1 LSLPENL
8 HKWRASSPKAG
19 AKWLTIRRES
29 NAMENPILVE
39 VTRGALVES
48 RHRGAVCVMDARG
61 GAVLN
66 IGNTQ
71 APIYPRSAV
80 KAIQALVLVE
90 SGAADR
96 YRFGDEELALACA
109 SHAGEPK
116 HVAGVERMLA
126 RAGLD
131 VSALQCGTHWP
142 THRASADLLVRAGL
156 SPTPLHHNCSGK
168 HAGFLCAA
176 CQMGLDPLAYT
187 APEHGV
193 QRDVRAALEMLSGTK
208 IDAQHIGI
216 DGCSVPTFAVPLIG
230 LARAFATFASEQ
242 GLPPVRAAAC
252 RRLRA
257 ACAAKPWFVA
267 GTGLFATEL
276 MDHFGARVFVK
287 GGAEGVYCA
296 ALPEQGLGIAVKCDD
311 GSGRAAEVMMAATLT
326 RCIGDDPVLARHS
339 HPQVRNWRGTLVGE
353 MRCVAPS
360 GSRKS

>member
-1 LSLPENL
+1 MECLVTQGRG
-8 HKWRASSPKAG
+8 KG
-19 AKWLTIRRES
+19 LTIRRES
-29 NAMENPILVE
+29 SAMENPVLVE

-48 RHRGAVCVMDARG
+48 RHRGAACVMDASGR
-61 GAVLN
+61 AVLD

-71 APIYPRSAV
+71 TPIYPRSAV

-109 SHAGEPK
+109 SHAGEPG

-142 THRASADLLVRAGL
+142 THRASAGALVRAGL
-156 SPTPLHHNCSGK
+156 SATPLHHNCSGK

-176 CQMGLDPLAYT
+176 CQMGLDPHGYT
-187 APEHGV
+187 AREHGV
-193 QRDVRAALEMLSGTK
+193 QREVHAALETLSGTK
-208 IDAQHIGI
+208 IDEHQIGI
-216 DGCSVPTFAVPLIG
+216 DGCSVPTLAVPLIG
-230 LARAFATFASEQ
+230 LARAFAAFASEQ

-252 RRLRA
+252 RRLRE

-276 MDHFGARVFVK
+276 MDHLRARIFVK

-311 GSGRAAEVMMAATLT
+311 GAGRAAEVIMATILT
-326 RCIGDDPVLARHS
+326 RFVGDDPLLARYSHS
-339 HPQVRNWRGTLVGE
+339 QVRNWRGTLVGE
-353 MRCVAPS
+353 MRCVAALR
-360 GSRKS
+360 GGKD

>member
-1 LSLPENL
+1 
-8 HKWRASSPKAG
+8 
-19 AKWLTIRRES
+19 
-29 NAMENPILVE
+29 MENPILVE

-48 RHRGAVCVMDARG
+48 RHRGAACVMDAS
-61 GAVLN
+61 GAVVLS
-66 IGNTQ
+66 IGDT
-71 APIYPRSAV
+71 ATPVYPRSAV

-96 YRFGDEELALACA
+96 CRFGDEELALACA
-109 SHAGEPK
+109 SHAGEGG

-126 RAGLD
+126 HAGLD
-131 VSALQCGTHWP
+131 VNALQCGTHWP
-142 THRASADLLVRAGL
+142 THRPSADALVRAGL

-176 CQMGLDPLAYT
+176 CQMGLDPRTYT

-193 QRDVRAALEMLSGTK
+193 QREVRGALEALSGSK
-208 IDAQHIGI
+208 IDDQHIGI
-216 DGCSVPTFAVPLIG
+216 DGCSVPTFAVPLTG
-230 LARAFATFASEQ
+230 LARAFAMFASEQ
-242 GLPPVRAAAC
+242 GLPPARAAAC

-267 GTGLFATEL
+267 GTGLFATEI
-276 MDHFGARVFVK
+276 MGHFGARVFVK

-311 GSGRAAEVMMAATLT
+311 GAGRAAEVIMAAILT
-326 RCIGDDPVLARHS
+326 RLIGDDPLLARYA

-353 MRCVAPS
+353 MRFAAALRN
-360 GSRKS
+360 GKS